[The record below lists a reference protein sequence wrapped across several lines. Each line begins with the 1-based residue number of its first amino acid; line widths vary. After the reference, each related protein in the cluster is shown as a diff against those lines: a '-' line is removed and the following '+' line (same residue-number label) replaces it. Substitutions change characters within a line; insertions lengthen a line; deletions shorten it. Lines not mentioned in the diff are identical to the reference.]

1 MPAPRYQGKMILL
14 ESGPSTDLRKPPFT
28 TGLTNSLPL
37 FIVGLVLGGLMY
49 LGSKDYHSAW
59 LFWAGITTGLVGI
72 LLGLWRAT
80 KFMVAPCPYCG
91 TLVGTELGHTLKLS
105 NDNHLVECKK
115 CCEWLVSKKE
125 KLWPL
130 EEDLFQY
137 RRSEVHVPLFL
148 AIQWPDECLT
158 CGAPIARF
166 DKLEK
171 STMSIGDAI
180 GGAVIPQKADA
191 WGIPYCGLHD
201 HEATLIFV
209 AKVPKLRFQNLG
221 PMRRYLSLNFAKLRR
236 QGT

>member
-1 MPAPRYQGKMILL
+1 MILL
-14 ESGPSTDLRKPPFT
+14 ESGPSTDLHKPPFT

-37 FIVGLVLGGLMY
+37 FIGGPFLGLIVVAFAE
-49 LGSKDYHSAW
+49 DYHWDW
-59 LFWAGITTGLVGI
+59 LFGTGIGIGIAAI

-80 KFMVAPCPYCG
+80 KFMVAPCPYCS

-105 NDNHLVECKK
+105 DDNHIVQCKK

-130 EEDLFQY
+130 QEDLFQS
-137 RRSEVHVPLFL
+137 RLSEIHVPLFL
-148 AIQWPDECLT
+148 DIQWPDECLT

-166 DKLEK
+166 ESLEK
-171 STMSIGDAI
+171 SSMSIGDAI
-180 GGAVIPQKADA
+180 GGAIIPQKADA
-191 WGIPYCGLHD
+191 HGIPYCGLHGQ
-201 HEATLIFV
+201 EVKLIFV

-236 QGT
+236 KGI